1 LIENP
6 KKGRERKR
14 AILNGN
20 IFSTLSLS
28 LGNVTTISNRIARME
43 TQAGERGPS
52 QQ

>member
-6 KKGRERKR
+6 KRGERKER
-14 AILNGN
+14 EILNGN

-43 TQAGERGPS
+43 TQG
-52 QQ
+52 